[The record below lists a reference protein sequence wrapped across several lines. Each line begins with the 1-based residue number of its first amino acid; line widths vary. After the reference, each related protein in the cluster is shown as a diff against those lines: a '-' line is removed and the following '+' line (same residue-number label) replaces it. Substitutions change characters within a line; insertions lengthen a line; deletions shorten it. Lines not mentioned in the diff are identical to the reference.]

1 MEHPFED
8 QELLL
13 DARKRPVPQLC
24 NPETRKLEPLPG
36 SAASGLRM
44 QIYDGAGNPIEI
56 ATNAALDTLNNKVAT
71 DVGLAALDAT
81 LQAIGVVVGDRATE
95 ATLESAKQA
104 LASLDGK
111 VATATKQDAAKGVLD
126 AISTAVA
133 ARATEATLA
142 QIKTALTD
150 GTLKAQLT
158 GRKVQVRD
166 VTATS
171 TATVAAGATQ
181 NIDIAPTAGYIG
193 RLRGLTISQAAPT
206 SATKNTHYIN
216 IIVGGVALGQLS
228 AAYNAKLAL
237 DYSTPNTGTNSKP
250 ADGAALATVLSNI
263 AFSSAN
269 PLRLSYTNGTDAD
282 QTSARY
288 IYALIEE
295 EAIV

>member
-56 ATNAALDTLNNKVAT
+56 ATNTALDTLNNKVATETKLEQVRGLLEILSVIDYAT

-111 VATATKQDAAKGVLD
+111 AATATKQDAAKGVLD
-126 AISTAVA
+126 DISAAVTAA
-133 ARATEATLA
+133 AAAAATEATLA
-142 QIKTALTD
+142 LIKNALTD
-150 GTLKAQLT
+150 GTQ
-158 GRKVQVRD
+158 KVQLSGSIVEKSSAQHTE
-166 VTATS
+166 VAT
-171 TATVAAGATQ
+171 TVKTYTRAAGASRMDVFVESGRVRIRT
-181 NIDIAPTAGYIG
+181 DGEPCTAVTGE
-193 RLRGLTISQAAPT
+193 P
-206 SATKNTHYIN
+206 
-216 IIVGGVALGQLS
+216 LGE
-228 AAYNAKLAL
+228 
-237 DYSTPNTGTNSKP
+237 GF
-250 ADGAALATVLSNI
+250 GAAWTAPSISVLFVDDAVITVVS
-263 AFSSAN
+263 
-269 PLRLSYTNGTDAD
+269 R
-282 QTSARY
+282 
-288 IYALIEE
+288 
-295 EAIV
+295 

>member
-142 QIKTALTD
+142 AIKDALTD
-150 GTLKAQLT
+150 GTQKVQLT
-158 GRKVQVRD
+158 GTLTELFGASLSDRPPASSVSV
-166 VTATS
+166 
-171 TATVAAGATQ
+171 GATFMVVGT
-181 NIDIAPTAGYIG
+181 DIVYQ
-193 RLRGLTISQAAPT
+193 S
-206 SATKNTHYIN
+206 
-216 IIVGGVALGQLS
+216 
-228 AAYNAKLAL
+228 
-237 DYSTPNTGTNSKP
+237 
-250 ADGAALATVLSNI
+250 
-263 AFSSAN
+263 
-269 PLRLSYTNGTDAD
+269 NGTDWVVI
-282 QTSARY
+282 S
-288 IYALIEE
+288 
-295 EAIV
+295 